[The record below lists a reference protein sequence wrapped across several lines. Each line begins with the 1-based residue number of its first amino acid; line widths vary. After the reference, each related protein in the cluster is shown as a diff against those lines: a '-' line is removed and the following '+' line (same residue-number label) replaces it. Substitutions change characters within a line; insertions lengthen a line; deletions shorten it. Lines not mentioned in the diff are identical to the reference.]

1 MRACADRMTQA
12 DERHLRRAIDLAGEA
27 RAAGDMPFG
36 SLLVGPDGDVPAEDR
51 NTLISELDITGH
63 PELKL
68 ARWAA
73 RELDAE
79 TARRT
84 TMYTSCQPCPMCAGA
99 ISRSGLGRVVFAL
112 SGEQLDGL
120 RPRGQAGPDAAEV
133 GYEGPALFDE
143 ARVPI
148 DGYYD

>member
-1 MRACADRMTQA
+1 MDAFEA
-12 DERHLRRAIDLAGEA
+12 DERHLRRAIELAEEA

-36 SLLVGPDGDVPAEDR
+36 SLLVGPEGEVLAEDR
-51 NTLISELDITGH
+51 NTVVTERDITAH

-73 RELDAE
+73 RELEADV
-79 TARRT
+79 ARET

-112 SGEQLDGL
+112 SGEQLRELQPPG
-120 RPRGQAGPDAAEV
+120 AVNPDAAEIA
-133 GYEGPALFDE
+133 YEGPVLFAE

-148 DGYYD
+148 DGYYT